1 MDKKASRVIQ
11 TPTKHSQSHD
21 TPLNGYPTF
30 TFSGVHMGLR
40 RLRLWVAAH
49 GALQLTLKD
58 AAEIA
63 CLEPH
68 YLSRAFRRR
77 VGQTFL
83 EWTREY
89 RLAWAIRAIKS
100 WQYSIDEV
108 SRLVGYRDRRS
119 LERAVRAYTGETPAT
134 LQKKSA
140 NEIIAD
146 GMM

>member
-1 MDKKASRVIQ
+1 MDKKVLHGISTTR
-11 TPTKHSQSHD
+11 KHSQSRD
-21 TPLNGYPTF
+21 KPLDKYPTF

-89 RLAWAIRAIKS
+89 RLNWAIRAIKS
-100 WQYSIDEV
+100 GQYSIGEV
-108 SRLVGYRDRRS
+108 SRMVGYRDRRS
-119 LERAVRAYTGETPAT
+119 LERAVRAYTGDTPGM
-134 LQKKSA
+134 LQKKSVNGIGTDA
-140 NEIIAD
+140 T
-146 GMM
+146 M